1 MTDLQSLP
9 VRQLQDADA
18 ETFRRVRLEALE
30 REPLAFRATYRDE
43 AGLPLASFRDRLVS
57 GLVFGAF
64 AGDALVATAGI
75 DALKDDPA
83 IGVLW
88 GVYVR
93 HDRRGQGLAQSVIKK
108 AMAAAETRYGEIRL
122 RVKATNA
129 AARAAYARLGFRV
142 MSRETA
148 VAADGRPHEYEW
160 WLRSTV
166 GR

>member
-1 MTDLQSLP
+1 MTNLQSLP
-9 VRQLQDADA
+9 VRQLLEADA

-30 REPLAFRATYRDE
+30 REPLAFRASYKDE
-43 AGLPLASFRDRLVS
+43 AALPLGYFRDRLAS

-64 AGDALVATAGI
+64 SDNTLVATAGI

-93 HDRRGQGLAQSVIKK
+93 HDRRGHGVAQSVIEK
-108 AMAAAETRYGEIRL
+108 ALKAAEAQYGEIRL

-129 AARAAYARLGFRV
+129 AARAVYARLGFRI

-148 VAADGRPHEYEW
+148 TAADGSGHEYEW
-160 WLRSTV
+160 WLRSAV